1 VNIEIERRFLVNEKS
16 LSLPN
21 TYKRISQA
29 YLIFDDNQVVR
40 VRKTDSHYQ
49 ITYKYK
55 KSNIHRLE
63 FEYDIPAIDGEKLLS
78 LSRYHI
84 IEKDRYY
91 IDVGIHIWEIDV
103 FKGVNKGLVIAEI
116 ELADENE
123 SINFP
128 EWINEEISTDDRYLN
143 FNLCQT
149 PYSLW

>member
-1 VNIEIERRFLVNEKS
+1 MNIEIERRFLVDENN
-16 LSLPN
+16 LLLPK
-21 TYKRISQA
+21 TCKKISQA

-63 FEYDIPAIDGEKLLS
+63 FEYDIPASDGEKLLS
-78 LSRYHI
+78 LSQYHI

-91 IDVGIHIWEIDV
+91 ISADIHTWEIDV
-103 FKGVNKGLVIAEI
+103 FSGINKGLVIAEI
-116 ELADENE
+116 ELSDETE
-123 SINFP
+123 VINFP
-128 EWINEEISTDDRYLN
+128 SWIDKEISFDDRYLN